1 MSIEKVKY
9 KSTKLDGRYAGYR
22 FFSHYVTA
30 VFPRGMVQTHMS
42 ITEFNKIRD
51 WCLTTWGPSC
61 ELYDYEYLKQVKSI
75 HPVQDYNVNEY
86 WSYYVKDSVRR
97 IYLTSKAKIWFDLTW
112 M

>member
-1 MSIEKVKY
+1 MSVEKTKY
-9 KSTKLDGRYAGYR
+9 KFTKLDARYAGYR
-22 FFSHYVTA
+22 YFSHHATVM
-30 VFPRGMVQTHMS
+30 FPKNYSQTYTS

-51 WCLTTWGPSC
+51 WCHATWGPSC
-61 ELYDYEYLKQVKSI
+61 ELYDYEYLKRVKSI

-97 IYLTSKAKIWFDLTW
+97 IYLTSKAKVWFDLTW